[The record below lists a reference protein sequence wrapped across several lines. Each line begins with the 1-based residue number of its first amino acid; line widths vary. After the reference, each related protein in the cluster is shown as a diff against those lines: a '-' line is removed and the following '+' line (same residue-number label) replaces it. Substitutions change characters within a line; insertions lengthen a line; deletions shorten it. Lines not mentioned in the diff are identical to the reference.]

1 MYNVHEHVF
10 NVLLILCIIV
20 TQVRLQSEL
29 SQLESDIANKES
41 ELQTLLPRYQQQR
54 DQEERLTA
62 RLKACEQ
69 RRSELFAKQGR
80 VQQFSTRQ
88 NRDKWIN
95 KEITSL
101 QQSAA
106 QKEQQVS
113 LSSCSTCIYL
123 LGLGRRWENGLRSFV
138 SKNERRFEGSHV
150 FLSMLVLP

>member
-1 MYNVHEHVF
+1 MQ
-10 NVLLILCIIV
+10 
-20 TQVRLQSEL
+20 TEL
-29 SQLESDIANKES
+29 SQLESDITNKES
-41 ELQTLLPRYQQQR
+41 ELQTLLPQYQQQR

-88 NRDKWIN
+88 DRDKWIN

-106 QKEQQVS
+106 QKEHQVS
-113 LSSCSTCIYL
+113 LYSCSTCIYVYTDL
-123 LGLGRRWENGLRSFV
+123 HVHVHVHV
-138 SKNERRFEGSHV
+138 SIYRHV
-150 FLSMLVLP
+150 HFICISTSVIVYTHLYL